1 MTAPVYQQFPLPVPP
16 GGGDQEFVLTQGGGS
31 VTFHPRVVRTVE
43 GLQGNANPTTV
54 NFGTGWIG
62 QRIYL
67 FYKQGPIPSSLILG
81 STIVLGTTITSYTA
95 TNTAGAR
102 DILELVCID
111 GFNWALVLV
120 AQGFTV

>member
-1 MTAPVYQQFPLPVPP
+1 MTVAVDPTAILMAPVDSYITPV
-16 GGGDQEFVLTQGGGS
+16 QGGGHT
-31 VTFHPRVVRTVE
+31 TFHPRISRAVE
-43 GLQGNANPTTV
+43 GILGTNNPTTV
-54 NFGTGWIG
+54 DFDRGYTG
-62 QRIYL
+62 QRIFL
-67 FYKQGPIPSSLILG
+67 SYKQGPIPSSLILG